1 MFDFIKKRRDIFN
14 IILVTVLIALI
25 IPGKGKFRYQYQK
38 GRPWL
43 YESLIAPID
52 FPVLKNIKELREERE
67 AIASSVVPY
76 YKHKSGIAEEQIKSL
91 KSGMALTGNDSLIT
105 EFIFQSI
112 KYVYSKGVMEDM
124 PDTTYNKGI
133 VAIVKEDKTTLHP
146 ARNLYTTKSAS
157 EFIKS
162 VFDNKYPGAIEL
174 SNRLISSLALQPNL
188 IFDNSLTQMVLK
200 EQIANI
206 SPTKGKIYTGQLI
219 ISNGETVTA
228 ESEQLLD
235 SYKSEYDVSM
245 GFTGNKLLLKLG
257 QLLVVIAVIVIF
269 ILTLKYLDKELL
281 ESINKLNFL
290 LVQFILVSLSTVLVL
305 NSGFTFL
312 YVIPY
317 GVIALYLTSFFKSK
331 IVLPL
336 YSIFLIPVI
345 FMTPDGFEIYFLKL
359 VAGAAI
365 FFSFNYFDRGWRQF
379 VNSVIAFMALSITYI
394 SLRMIEDGTFQSLE
408 SDMFIYFAWNS
419 VLIIAAYPLLY
430 LFEKI
435 FGLVSNSR
443 LRDFSDVTSKLLTS
457 LAEKAPGTF
466 HHSLQV
472 ANLSESAAREI
483 GAYALLTRV
492 GALYHDIGKMSN
504 PSFFIENLPLGEAN
518 QHNDL
523 PPEESAGIIIRHVEE
538 GVKIA
543 AGEKIP
549 QIISDFIITH
559 HGCSRTGY
567 FYNQYLNNGGDPAN
581 EHMFTYK
588 GELPKTKE
596 QVIVMLADAVEAS
609 SRTLKD
615 YSKESISALVDKMV
629 DDRIKEKQLENSDI
643 SLNEINIIKSVF
655 KQKLGQVYHSRVK
668 YPGRKRSSKPKQ
680 NGTQTVA

>member
-1 MFDFIKKRRDIFN
+1 MFEIIKKRRDILN

-52 FPVLKNIKELREERE
+52 FPVLKNVKELRTERE

-76 YKHKSGIAEEQIKSL
+76 FKFKSGVEEEQIKNIRSSIPV
-91 KSGMALTGNDSLIT
+91 SGEDTLIT
-105 EFIFQSI
+105 DFIFQSV
-112 KYVYSKGVMEDM
+112 KYVYSKGVMEEM
-124 PDTTYNKGI
+124 PDTTYNKGVI
-133 VAIVKEDKTTLHP
+133 AIVKEEKTTLHP
-146 ARNLYTTKSAS
+146 ARNLYTTKSAL

-162 VFDNKYPGAIEL
+162 VFDSRFPGAIEI
-174 SNRLISSLALQPNL
+174 SNKLVSSLNLQPNL
-188 IFDNSLTQMVLK
+188 IFDNSLTQLVLK
-200 EQIANI
+200 DQIANI

-219 ISNGETVTA
+219 ITNGETVTA

-235 SYKSEYDVSM
+235 SYKAEYEASM
-245 GFTGNKLLLKLG
+245 GFTGNKFLLKLG
-257 QLLVVIAVIVIF
+257 QLLVVISIMLLF
-269 ILTLKYLDKELL
+269 ILVIKYLDRELIY
-281 ESINKLNFL
+281 SVNKLNFL
-290 LVQFILVSLSTVLVL
+290 LVQFILVSLSTAFVL
-305 NSGFTFL
+305 NSGFSYL
-312 YVIPY
+312 NIIPY

-336 YSIFLIPVI
+336 YTIFLMPVI
-345 FMTPDGFEIYFLKL
+345 FMTTDGFEIFFLNL
-359 VAGAAI
+359 IAGAAI

-379 VNSVIAFMALSITYI
+379 VNSLIAFLALSITYI
-394 SLRMIEDGTFQSLE
+394 SLRMIEDGTFQSLD

-443 LRDFSDVTSKLLTS
+443 LRDYSDVTSKLLTS

-483 GAYALLTRV
+483 GAYALLARV

-538 GVKIA
+538 GAKIA

-549 QIISDFIITH
+549 TIISDFIITH

-581 EHMFTYK
+581 EHLFTYK

-615 YSKESISALVDKMV
+615 YSKESISSLVDKMV
-629 DDRIKEKQLENSDI
+629 DERIREKQLENSDI
-643 SLNEINIIKSVF
+643 SLNEINRIKMVF

-668 YPGRKRSSKPKQ
+668 YPGRKRSTKNRQ
-680 NGTQTVA
+680 NDL

>member
-1 MFDFIKKRRDIFN
+1 MFDIIKKRRDVIN

-52 FPVLKNIKELREERE
+52 FPVLKNVKELRTERE

-76 YKHKSGIAEEQIKSL
+76 YKYKNGVEDDQIKSIGERL
-91 KSGMALTGNDSLIT
+91 SLSGADSTISG
-105 EFIFQSI
+105 FIFQSI
-112 KYVYSKGVMEDM
+112 KYVYTKGVMEEM
-124 PDTTYNKGI
+124 PDTTYNKGV

-146 ARNLYTTKSAS
+146 ARNLYTTKSAV

-162 VFDNKYPGAIEL
+162 VFDNRYPGAIEL
-174 SNRLISSLALQPNL
+174 SNKLITTLTLQPNL
-188 IFDNSLTQMVLK
+188 IFDNSLTQLVLK

-235 SYKSEYDVSM
+235 SYRAEYEVSM
-245 GFTGNKLLLKLG
+245 GFTGNKFLLKLG
-257 QLLVVIAVIVIF
+257 QLLVVISIIVLF
-269 ILTLKYLDKELL
+269 VLVLKYLDKELIT
-281 ESINKLNFL
+281 SVNKLNFL
-290 LVQFILVSLSTVLVL
+290 LVQFILVSLSTAFVL
-305 NSGFTFL
+305 NSGFAYL
-312 YVIPY
+312 YIIPY
-317 GVIALYLTSFFKSK
+317 GVVALYLTSFFKSK

-336 YSIFLIPVI
+336 YTIFLMPVI
-345 FMTPDGFEIYFLKL
+345 FMTPDGFEIFFLNL
-359 VAGAAI
+359 IAGAAI

-379 VNSVIAFMALSITYI
+379 VNSVIAFLALSLTYI
-394 SLRMIEDGTFQSLE
+394 SFRMIEDGTFQSLD

-443 LRDFSDVTSKLLTS
+443 LRDYSDVTSKLLTS

-483 GAYALLTRV
+483 GAYALLARV

-538 GVKIA
+538 GVRIA

-549 QIISDFIITH
+549 SIISDFIITH
-559 HGCSRTGY
+559 HGTSKTG
-567 FYNQYLNNGGDPAN
+567 FFLNQYLNNGGDPAN

-615 YSKESISALVDKMV
+615 YSKESISSLVDKMV
-629 DDRIKEKQLENSDI
+629 DERIREKQLENSDI
-643 SLNEINIIKSVF
+643 SLNEINRIKMVF

-668 YPGRKRSSKPKQ
+668 YPGRKRNTKSKQ
-680 NGTQTVA
+680 HDL

>member
-1 MFDFIKKRRDIFN
+1 MFEIIKKRRDILN

-52 FPVLKNIKELREERE
+52 FPVLKNVKELRTERE

-76 YKHKSGIAEEQIKSL
+76 FKFKSGVEEEQIKNIRSNIPV
-91 KSGMALTGNDSLIT
+91 SGEDTLIT
-105 EFIFQSI
+105 DFIFQSV
-112 KYVYSKGVMEDM
+112 KYVYSKGVMEEM

-133 VAIVKEDKTTLHP
+133 IAIVKEEKTTLHP
-146 ARNLYTTKSAS
+146 ARNLYTTKSAV

-162 VFDNKYPGAIEL
+162 VFDSRFPGAIEI
-174 SNRLISSLALQPNL
+174 SNKLVSSLNLQPNL
-188 IFDNSLTQMVLK
+188 IFDNSLTQLVLK
-200 EQIANI
+200 DQIANI

-219 ISNGETVTA
+219 ITNGETVTA
-228 ESEQLLD
+228 ESEQLLN
-235 SYKSEYDVSM
+235 SYKAEYEASM
-245 GFTGNKLLLKLG
+245 GFTGNKFLLKLG
-257 QLLVVIAVIVIF
+257 QLLVVISIMLLF
-269 ILTLKYLDKELL
+269 ILVIKYLDRELIY
-281 ESINKLNFL
+281 SVNKLNFL
-290 LVQFILVSLSTVLVL
+290 LVQFILVSLSTAFVL
-305 NSGFTFL
+305 NSGFSYL
-312 YVIPY
+312 NIIPY

-336 YSIFLIPVI
+336 YTIFLMPVI
-345 FMTPDGFEIYFLKL
+345 FMTTDGFEIFFLNL
-359 VAGAAI
+359 IAGAAI

-379 VNSVIAFMALSITYI
+379 VNSLIAFLALSITYI
-394 SLRMIEDGTFQSLE
+394 SLRMIEDGTFQSLD

-443 LRDFSDVTSKLLTS
+443 LRDYSDVTSKLLTS

-483 GAYALLTRV
+483 GAYALLARV

-504 PSFFIENLPLGEAN
+504 PSFFIENLPFGETN

-523 PPEESAGIIIRHVEE
+523 LPEESAGIIIRHVEE
-538 GVKIA
+538 GAKIA

-549 QIISDFIITH
+549 TIISDFIITH

-581 EHMFTYK
+581 ELLFTYK

-615 YSKESISALVDKMV
+615 YSKESISSLVDKMV
-629 DDRIKEKQLENSDI
+629 DERIREKQLENSDI
-643 SLNEINIIKSVF
+643 SLNEINRIKMVF

-668 YPGRKRSSKPKQ
+668 YPGRKRSTKNRQ
-680 NGTQTVA
+680 NDL

>member
-1 MFDFIKKRRDIFN
+1 MFEIIKKRRDILN

-52 FPVLKNIKELREERE
+52 FPVLKNVKELRTERE

-76 YKHKSGIAEEQIKSL
+76 FKFKSGVEEEQIKNIRSSIPV
-91 KSGMALTGNDSLIT
+91 SGEDTLIT
-105 EFIFQSI
+105 DFIFQSV
-112 KYVYSKGVMEDM
+112 KYVYSKGVMEEM

-133 VAIVKEDKTTLHP
+133 IAIVKEEKTTLHP
-146 ARNLYTTKSAS
+146 ARNLYTTKSAL

-162 VFDNKYPGAIEL
+162 VFDSRFPGAIEI
-174 SNRLISSLALQPNL
+174 SNKLVSSLNLQPNL
-188 IFDNSLTQMVLK
+188 IFDNSLTQLVLK
-200 EQIANI
+200 DQIANI

-219 ISNGETVTA
+219 ITNGETVTA

-235 SYKSEYDVSM
+235 SYKAEYEASM
-245 GFTGNKLLLKLG
+245 GFTGNKFLLKLG
-257 QLLVVIAVIVIF
+257 QLLVVISIMLLF
-269 ILTLKYLDKELL
+269 ILVIKYLDRELIY
-281 ESINKLNFL
+281 SVNKLNFL
-290 LVQFILVSLSTVLVL
+290 LVQFILVSLSTAFVL
-305 NSGFTFL
+305 NSGFSYL
-312 YVIPY
+312 NIIPY

-336 YSIFLIPVI
+336 YTIFLMPVI
-345 FMTPDGFEIYFLKL
+345 FMTTDGFEIFFLNL
-359 VAGAAI
+359 IAGAAI

-379 VNSVIAFMALSITYI
+379 VNSLIAFLALSITYI
-394 SLRMIEDGTFQSLE
+394 SLRMIEDGTFQSLD

-443 LRDFSDVTSKLLTS
+443 LRDYSDVTSKLLTS

-483 GAYALLTRV
+483 GAYALLARV

-504 PSFFIENLPLGEAN
+504 PSFFIENLPFGETN

-523 PPEESAGIIIRHVEE
+523 LPEESAGIIIRHVEE
-538 GVKIA
+538 GAKIA

-549 QIISDFIITH
+549 TIISDFIITH

-581 EHMFTYK
+581 EHLFTYK

-615 YSKESISALVDKMV
+615 YSKESISSLVDKMV
-629 DDRIKEKQLENSDI
+629 DERIREKQLENSDI
-643 SLNEINIIKSVF
+643 SLNEINRIKMVF

-668 YPGRKRSSKPKQ
+668 YPGRKRSTKNRQ
-680 NGTQTVA
+680 NDL

>member
-1 MFDFIKKRRDIFN
+1 MQMFDIIKKRRDIFN

-52 FPVLKNIKELREERE
+52 FPVLKNVKELRTERE

-76 YKHKSGIAEEQIKSL
+76 FKFKSGVEEEQIKNIRSSIPV
-91 KSGMALTGNDSLIT
+91 SGEDTLIT
-105 EFIFQSI
+105 DFIFQSV
-112 KYVYSKGVMEDM
+112 KYVYSKGVMEEM

-133 VAIVKEDKTTLHP
+133 IAIVKEEKTTLHP
-146 ARNLYTTKSAS
+146 ARNLYTTKSAL

-162 VFDNKYPGAIEL
+162 VFDSRFPGAIEI
-174 SNRLISSLALQPNL
+174 SNKLVSSLNLQPNL
-188 IFDNSLTQMVLK
+188 IFDNSLTQLVLK
-200 EQIANI
+200 DQIANI

-219 ISNGETVTA
+219 ITNGETVTA

-235 SYKSEYDVSM
+235 SYKAEYEASM
-245 GFTGNKLLLKLG
+245 GFTGNKFLLKLG
-257 QLLVVIAVIVIF
+257 QLLVVISIMLLF
-269 ILTLKYLDKELL
+269 ILVIKYLDRELIY
-281 ESINKLNFL
+281 SVNKLNFL
-290 LVQFILVSLSTVLVL
+290 LVQFILVSLSTAFVL
-305 NSGFTFL
+305 NSGFSYL
-312 YVIPY
+312 NIIPY

-336 YSIFLIPVI
+336 YTIFLMPVI
-345 FMTPDGFEIYFLKL
+345 FMTTDGFEIFFLNL
-359 VAGAAI
+359 IAGAAI

-379 VNSVIAFMALSITYI
+379 VNSLIAFLALSITYI
-394 SLRMIEDGTFQSLE
+394 SLRMIEDGTFQSLD

-443 LRDFSDVTSKLLTS
+443 LRDYSDVTSKLLTS

-483 GAYALLTRV
+483 GAYALLARV

-504 PSFFIENLPLGEAN
+504 PSFFIENLPFGETN

-523 PPEESAGIIIRHVEE
+523 LPEESAGIIIRHVEE
-538 GVKIA
+538 GAKIA

-549 QIISDFIITH
+549 TIISDFIITH

-581 EHMFTYK
+581 EHLFTYK

-615 YSKESISALVDKMV
+615 YSKESISSLVDKMV
-629 DDRIKEKQLENSDI
+629 DERIREKQLENSDI
-643 SLNEINIIKSVF
+643 SLNEINRIKMVF

-668 YPGRKRSSKPKQ
+668 YPGRKRSTKNRQ
-680 NGTQTVA
+680 NDL

>member
-1 MFDFIKKRRDIFN
+1 MFEIIKKRRDILN
-14 IILVTVLIALI
+14 IILVTALIALI

-52 FPVLKNIKELREERE
+52 FPVLKNVKELRTERE

-76 YKHKSGIAEEQIKSL
+76 FKFKSGVEEEQIKNIRSSIPV
-91 KSGMALTGNDSLIT
+91 SGEDTLIT
-105 EFIFQSI
+105 DFIFQSV
-112 KYVYSKGVMEDM
+112 KYVYSKGVMEEM

-133 VAIVKEDKTTLHP
+133 IAIVKEEKTTLHP
-146 ARNLYTTKSAS
+146 ARNLYTTKSAL

-162 VFDNKYPGAIEL
+162 VFDSRFPGAIEI
-174 SNRLISSLALQPNL
+174 SNKLVSSLNLQPNL
-188 IFDNSLTQMVLK
+188 IFDNSLTQLVLK
-200 EQIANI
+200 DQIANI

-219 ISNGETVTA
+219 ITNGETVTA

-235 SYKSEYDVSM
+235 SYKAEYEASM
-245 GFTGNKLLLKLG
+245 GFTGNKFLLKLG
-257 QLLVVIAVIVIF
+257 QLLVVISIMLLF
-269 ILTLKYLDKELL
+269 ILVIKYLDRELIY
-281 ESINKLNFL
+281 SVNKLNFL
-290 LVQFILVSLSTVLVL
+290 LVQFILVSLSTAFVL
-305 NSGFTFL
+305 NSGFSYL
-312 YVIPY
+312 NIIPY

-336 YSIFLIPVI
+336 YTIFLMPVI
-345 FMTPDGFEIYFLKL
+345 FMTTDGFEIFFLNL
-359 VAGAAI
+359 IAGAAI

-379 VNSVIAFMALSITYI
+379 VNSLIAFLALSITYI
-394 SLRMIEDGTFQSLE
+394 SLRMIEDGTFQSLD

-443 LRDFSDVTSKLLTS
+443 LRDYSDVTSKLLTS

-483 GAYALLTRV
+483 GAYALLARV

-504 PSFFIENLPLGEAN
+504 PSFFIENLPFGETN

-523 PPEESAGIIIRHVEE
+523 LPEESAGIIIRHVEE
-538 GVKIA
+538 GAKIA

-549 QIISDFIITH
+549 SIISDFIITH

-581 EHMFTYK
+581 EHLFTYK

-615 YSKESISALVDKMV
+615 YSKESISSLVDKMV
-629 DDRIKEKQLENSDI
+629 DERIREKQLENSDI
-643 SLNEINIIKSVF
+643 SLNEINRIKMVF

-668 YPGRKRSSKPKQ
+668 YPGRKRSTKNRQ
-680 NGTQTVA
+680 NDL